1 MISGPPPYLTA
12 GMSFSSFS
20 RQAHA
25 ECLLFSYQTLDKDF
39 FRNTT
44 EILLPWRWCLKIVDL
59 ETWQPKDVTVVILG
73 DLFIFSCSLC
83 VEEKY
88 TCFLIL
94 AGSYTSRC
102 FKLLNHCPSCGWL
115 QAWRYLFDSLTFLS
129 HFVCVFC
136 HLPHVGCSYPFTAWC
151 CPYGNNW
158 FIFNFFFFFDRQWY
172 KTTIFP
178 CN

>member
-39 FRNTT
+39 FRNTI

-102 FKLLNHCPSCGWL
+102 FRLLNHCPSCGWL

-129 HFVCVFC
+129 HFVCVLSSPPRWLFVSLYC
-136 HLPHVGCSYPFTAWC
+136 MVLPVWQQLIYLQ
-151 CPYGNNW
+151 
-158 FIFNFFFFFDRQWY
+158 FFFFFW
-172 KTTIFP
+172 
-178 CN
+178 